1 MELTWLGFFFSTWL
15 PISLQLS
22 PTPASMVHRSRFC
35 LVSLP
40 GTLLARYGVTY
51 INRKLMFCTLGQ
63 WTCPNFR
70 ANGVYR
76 GKGTEQCKFGS
87 VKACKKEKELTSGW
101 CASLKNAFASASY
114 SFILMHLSMLCRRGG
129 KAGHGVGIWLFSK
142 ICNQIPCPR
151 ANHSSQMQP
160 NFPTPGCALHCCPSQ
175 GWTQERH
182 NTNISK

>member
-1 MELTWLGFFFSTWL
+1 
-15 PISLQLS
+15 
-22 PTPASMVHRSRFC
+22 MVHHSRFC

-40 GTLLARYGVTY
+40 GTLLTPYGVTY

-63 WTCPNFR
+63 WTCPNFQ
-70 ANGVYR
+70 ANSVYR

-87 VKACKKEKELTSGW
+87 VKACEKEKELTSGW

-160 NFPTPGCALHCCPSQ
+160 NFPTPGCTLLSIQRQNLRKAQ
-175 GWTQERH
+175 K
-182 NTNISK
+182 NISK

>member
-1 MELTWLGFFFSTWL
+1 MTRFFSFERACLFGFKSAPRWL
-15 PISLQLS
+15 PWSI
-22 PTPASMVHRSRFC
+22 AAVF
-35 LVSLP
+35 

-129 KAGHGVGIWLFSK
+129 KAGRGDLTFFKNLQSNPLPTGKSFQSNATKFPHPGLHIALS
-142 ICNQIPCPR
+142 NIPRLDPR
-151 ANHSSQMQP
+151 KAQ
-160 NFPTPGCALHCCPSQ
+160 
-175 GWTQERH
+175 
-182 NTNISK
+182 

>member
-1 MELTWLGFFFSTWL
+1 MWLQ
-15 PISLQLS
+15 IS
-22 PTPASMVHRSRFC
+22 PTPASMVHRSCFC

-40 GTLLARYGVTY
+40 GTLLTPYGVTY
-51 INRKLMFCTLGQ
+51 INRTLMFCTLGQ

-76 GKGTEQCKFGS
+76 SKGTEQCKFGS

-129 KAGHGVGIWLFSK
+129 KAWGGDLIFFKNLQS
-142 ICNQIPCPR
+142 NSLP
-151 ANHSSQMQP
+151 SSQMKP
-160 NFPTPGCALHCCPSQ
+160 NFPTPGCTLLSIPRLDPRKAQ
-175 GWTQERH
+175 
-182 NTNISK
+182 